1 MASFNYVAVD
11 STGKQVK
18 ETIDVAT
25 EADVVAYLKSKGLT
39 ATKIEAANALN
50 SNIQLSFLEP
60 KVTPRDLSVF
70 CRQMVSVLSAGVSIS
85 KALEMLGEQTA
96 NKALANAIVG
106 CKKSIEGGST
116 MHEAMREYPKVFSDI
131 MCTMIAAGE
140 ESGSL
145 ETSFERIAEKNEKD
159 TKLKALVK
167 KSTMY
172 PMILGILVVVIVTFM
187 LTVIVPK
194 FEDFLGSL
202 GGSLPPLTQ
211 FLVDASDF
219 MKNNI
224 LLIGAAVVALIIGFK
239 MFKKT
244 AFGRHLIDKIMLKVP
259 LLGTLTTKTACSNVM
274 RMLATLLATG
284 ISMIDA
290 ISITADTMT
299 NIYYKEALL
308 DVKTEVAQ
316 GTPLSDALEHTKM
329 FPPMVH
335 HMARIGEETGDLVSI
350 FDRSALYY
358 DEEVEASTQAVTAAL
373 EPMVIIAMAG
383 VVGTMVIALLM
394 PMMSMYDSL
403 DSM

>member
-60 KVTPRDLSVF
+60 KVTPRDISVF

-96 NKALANAIVG
+96 NKTLANAIVG
-106 CKKSIEGGST
+106 CKKGIEGGST
-116 MHEAMREYPKVFSDI
+116 MHEAMRDYPKVFSDI
-131 MCTMIAAGE
+131 MCTMVAAGE

-145 ETSFERIAEKNEKD
+145 ETSFERIAEKGEKD

-219 MKNNI
+219 MKNNFI
-224 LLIGAAVVALIIGFK
+224 LIAAAVVALIIGFK

-244 AFGRHLIDKIMLKVP
+244 IFGRHLIDKIMLKVP
-259 LLGTLTTKTACSNVM
+259 LLGPLTTKTACSNVM
-274 RMLATLLATG
+274 RMMATLLATG

-373 EPMVIIAMAG
+373 EPMVIIVMAG

>member
-60 KVTPRDLSVF
+60 KVTPRDISVF

-85 KALEMLGEQTA
+85 KALEMLGEQTT
-96 NKALANAIVG
+96 NKTLANAIVG
-106 CKKSIEGGST
+106 CKKGIEGGST
-116 MHEAMREYPKVFSDI
+116 MHDAMREYPKVFSDI
-131 MCTMIAAGE
+131 MCTMVAAGE

-145 ETSFERIAEKNEKD
+145 ETSFERIAEKGEKD

-244 AFGRHLIDKIMLKVP
+244 IFGRHLIDKIMLKVP

-274 RMLATLLATG
+274 RMMATLLATG

-383 VVGTMVIALLM
+383 IVGTMVIALLM

>member
-60 KVTPRDLSVF
+60 KVTPRDISVF

-96 NKALANAIVG
+96 NKTLANAIVG
-106 CKKSIEGGST
+106 CKKGIEGGST

-131 MCTMIAAGE
+131 MCTMVAAGE

-145 ETSFERIAEKNEKD
+145 ETSFERIAEKGEKD

-219 MKNNI
+219 MKNNFI
-224 LLIGAAVVALIIGFK
+224 LIAAAVVALIIGFK

-244 AFGRHLIDKIMLKVP
+244 IFGRHLIDKIMLKVP
-259 LLGTLTTKTACSNVM
+259 LLGPLTTKTACSNVM
-274 RMLATLLATG
+274 RMMATLLATG

-335 HMARIGEETGDLVSI
+335 HMARIGEETGDLISI

-373 EPMVIIAMAG
+373 EPMVIIVMAG

>member
-60 KVTPRDLSVF
+60 KVTPRDISVF

-96 NKALANAIVG
+96 NKTLANAIVG
-106 CKKSIEGGST
+106 CKKGIEGGST
-116 MHEAMREYPKVFSDI
+116 MHDAMKEYPKVFSDI

-383 VVGTMVIALLM
+383 IVGTMVIALLM

>member
-11 STGKQVK
+11 STGKQFK
-18 ETIDVAT
+18 ETMEAAT

-39 ATKIEAANALN
+39 ATKIEAATALN
-50 SNIQLSFLEP
+50 ANIQLSFLEP
-60 KVTPRDLSVF
+60 KVTPRDISVF

-85 KALEMLGEQTA
+85 KALDMLGEQTA
-96 NKALANAIVG
+96 NKTLANAIIG
-106 CKKSIEGGST
+106 CKKGIEGGST
-116 MHEAMREYPKVFSDI
+116 MHDAMREYPKVFSDI
-131 MCTMIAAGE
+131 MCTMVAAGE

-274 RMLATLLATG
+274 RMMATLLATG

-373 EPMVIIAMAG
+373 EPLVIIAMAG
-383 VVGTMVIALLM
+383 IVGTMVIALLM

>member
-1 MASFNYVAVD
+1 MASYNYVAVD
-11 STGKQVK
+11 AAGKQVK
-18 ETIDVAT
+18 ETMEAAS

-39 ATKIEAANALN
+39 ATKIEATTALN
-50 SNIQLSFLEP
+50 ANIKLTFLEP
-60 KVTPRDLSVF
+60 KVTPRDISVF

-85 KALEMLGEQTA
+85 KALDMLGEQTQ
-96 NKALANAIVG
+96 NKTLANAIIG

-116 MHEAMREYPKVFSDI
+116 FHDAMRDYPKVFNDI
-131 MCTMIAAGE
+131 TCTMIAAGE

-159 TKLKALVK
+159 TKLAALVK

-219 MKNNI
+219 AKNNF
-224 LLIGAAVVALIIGFK
+224 LLIVGVVAALVVGFK
-239 MFKKT
+239 MFKKSE
-244 AFGRHLIDKIMLKVP
+244 FGRHLIDKIMLKVP
-259 LLGTLTTKTACSNVM
+259 LLGPLTTKTACSNVM
-274 RMLATLLATG
+274 RMLATLLSTG
-284 ISMIDA
+284 IPMIDA
-290 ISITADTMT
+290 IEITADTMA
-299 NIYYKEALL
+299 NVYYKEALM
-308 DVKTEVAQ
+308 DVKTDVAQ
-316 GTPLSDALEHTKM
+316 GTPLSEALARTKM

-335 HMARIGEETGDLVSI
+335 HMAKIGEETGDLISI

-358 DEEVEASTQAVTAAL
+358 DEEVEASTQAVTAAI
-373 EPMVIIAMAG
+373 EPLVIIAMAG
-383 VVGTMVIALLM
+383 IVGTMVIALLM

-403 DSM
+403 DSI

>member
-1 MASFNYVAVD
+1 MASFNYVAID

-60 KVTPRDLSVF
+60 KVTPRDISVF

-106 CKKSIEGGST
+106 CKKKIEGGST

-274 RMLATLLATG
+274 RMMATLLSTG

-373 EPMVIIAMAG
+373 EPMVIIVMAG
-383 VVGTMVIALLM
+383 IVGTMVIALLM

>member
-1 MASFNYVAVD
+1 MASFNYVAID

-106 CKKSIEGGST
+106 CKKKIEGGST

-224 LLIGAAVVALIIGFK
+224 LLIGAVVVALIIGFK

-274 RMLATLLATG
+274 RMMATLLATG

-383 VVGTMVIALLM
+383 IVGTMVIALLM

>member
-1 MASFNYVAVD
+1 MASFNYVAID

-25 EADVVAYLKSKGLT
+25 EADVVTYLKSKGLT

-106 CKKSIEGGST
+106 CKKKIEGGST

-274 RMLATLLATG
+274 RMMATLLATG

>member
-60 KVTPRDLSVF
+60 KVTPRDISVF

-85 KALEMLGEQTA
+85 KALDMLGEQTA
-96 NKALANAIVG
+96 NKTLANAIVG
-106 CKKSIEGGST
+106 CKKGIEGGST
-116 MHEAMREYPKVFSDI
+116 MHDAMREYPKVFSDI
-131 MCTMIAAGE
+131 MCTMVAAGE

-244 AFGRHLIDKIMLKVP
+244 IFGRHLIDKIMLKVP

-274 RMLATLLATG
+274 RMMATLLATG
-284 ISMIDA
+284 IPMIDA

-299 NIYYKEALL
+299 NIYYKEALM

-373 EPMVIIAMAG
+373 EPLVIIAMAG
-383 VVGTMVIALLM
+383 IVGTMVIALLM

>member
-1 MASFNYVAVD
+1 MASFNYVAID

-106 CKKSIEGGST
+106 CKKRIEGGST

-224 LLIGAAVVALIIGFK
+224 LLIGAVVVALIIGFK

-259 LLGTLTTKTACSNVM
+259 LLGALTTKTACSNVM

-299 NIYYKEALL
+299 NIYYKEALM

-373 EPMVIIAMAG
+373 EPLVIIAMAG
-383 VVGTMVIALLM
+383 IVGTMVIALLM

>member
-1 MASFNYVAVD
+1 
-11 STGKQVK
+11 
-18 ETIDVAT
+18 
-25 EADVVAYLKSKGLT
+25 
-39 ATKIEAANALN
+39 
-50 SNIQLSFLEP
+50 
-60 KVTPRDLSVF
+60 
-70 CRQMVSVLSAGVSIS
+70 
-85 KALEMLGEQTA
+85 
-96 NKALANAIVG
+96 
-106 CKKSIEGGST
+106 

-274 RMLATLLATG
+274 RMMATLLATG

-383 VVGTMVIALLM
+383 IVGTMVIALLM

>member
-60 KVTPRDLSVF
+60 KVTPRDISVF

-85 KALEMLGEQTA
+85 KALEMLGEQTT
-96 NKALANAIVG
+96 NKTLANAIVG
-106 CKKSIEGGST
+106 CKKGIEGGST
-116 MHEAMREYPKVFSDI
+116 MHEAMRDYPKVFSDI
-131 MCTMIAAGE
+131 MCTMVAAGE

-145 ETSFERIAEKNEKD
+145 ETSFERIAEKGEKD

-219 MKNNI
+219 MKNNFI
-224 LLIGAAVVALIIGFK
+224 LIAAAVVALIIGFK

-244 AFGRHLIDKIMLKVP
+244 IFGRHLIDKIMLKVP
-259 LLGTLTTKTACSNVM
+259 LLGPLTTKTACSNVM

-299 NIYYKEALL
+299 NIYYKEALM

-373 EPMVIIAMAG
+373 EPMVIIVMAG
-383 VVGTMVIALLM
+383 IVGTMVIALLM

>member
-60 KVTPRDLSVF
+60 KVTPRDISVF
-70 CRQMVSVLSAGVSIS
+70 CRQMISVLSAGVSIS

-96 NKALANAIVG
+96 NKTLANAIVG
-106 CKKSIEGGST
+106 CKKGIEGGST

-131 MCTMIAAGE
+131 MCTMVAAGE

-383 VVGTMVIALLM
+383 IVGTMVIALLM

>member
-11 STGKQVK
+11 STGKQFK
-18 ETIDVAT
+18 ETIEASS
-25 EADVVAYLKSKGLT
+25 EADVVAYLRAKGLT

-50 SNIQLSFLEP
+50 SNISLTFLEP
-60 KVTPRDLSVF
+60 KVTPRDISVF

-85 KALEMLGEQTA
+85 KALDMLGEQTQ
-96 NKALANAIVG
+96 NKTLANAIIG
-106 CKKSIEGGST
+106 CRKGIEGGST
-116 MHEAMREYPKVFSDI
+116 MHESMREYPKVFSDI
-131 MCTMIAAGE
+131 MCTMVAAGE

-145 ETSFERIAEKNEKD
+145 EISFERIAEKSEKD

-194 FEDFLGSL
+194 FQDFLSSL
-202 GGSLPPLTQ
+202 GGELPALTQ

-219 MKNNI
+219 AKNNF
-224 LLIGAAVVALIIGFK
+224 LLLAGIVVALIVGFK

-244 AFGRHLIDKIMLKVP
+244 EFGMHLIDKIMLKVP
-259 LLGTLTTKTACSNVM
+259 LLGPLTTKTACSNVM

-299 NIYYKEALL
+299 NVYYKEALQ

-373 EPMVIIAMAG
+373 EPLVIIAMAG
-383 VVGTMVIALLM
+383 IVGTMVIALLM

>member
-60 KVTPRDLSVF
+60 KVTPRDISVF

-96 NKALANAIVG
+96 NKTLANAIVG
-106 CKKSIEGGST
+106 CKKGIEGGST
-116 MHEAMREYPKVFSDI
+116 MHEAMRDYPKVFSDI
-131 MCTMIAAGE
+131 MCTMVAAGE

-145 ETSFERIAEKNEKD
+145 ETSFERIAEKGEKD

-274 RMLATLLATG
+274 RMMATLLATG

-299 NIYYKEALL
+299 NIYYKEALM

-335 HMARIGEETGDLVSI
+335 HMARIGEETGDLISI

-373 EPMVIIAMAG
+373 EPMVIIVMAG
-383 VVGTMVIALLM
+383 IVGTMVIALLM

>member
-60 KVTPRDLSVF
+60 KVTPRDISVF

-85 KALEMLGEQTA
+85 KALDMLGEQTA
-96 NKALANAIVG
+96 NKTLANAIVG
-106 CKKSIEGGST
+106 CKKGIEGGST
-116 MHEAMREYPKVFSDI
+116 MHDAMREYPKVFSDI
-131 MCTMIAAGE
+131 MCTMVAAGE

-145 ETSFERIAEKNEKD
+145 ETSFERIAEKGEKD

-224 LLIGAAVVALIIGFK
+224 LLIGAAVVALIISFK

-274 RMLATLLATG
+274 RMMATLLATG

-373 EPMVIIAMAG
+373 EPMVIIVMAG
-383 VVGTMVIALLM
+383 IVGTMVIALLM

>member
-11 STGKQVK
+11 SSGKQVK

-60 KVTPRDLSVF
+60 KVTPRDISVF

-96 NKALANAIVG
+96 NKTLANAIVG
-106 CKKSIEGGST
+106 CKKGIEGGST
-116 MHEAMREYPKVFSDI
+116 MHEAMRDYPKVFSDI
-131 MCTMIAAGE
+131 MCTMVAAGE

-145 ETSFERIAEKNEKD
+145 ETSFERIAEKGEKD

-219 MKNNI
+219 MKNNFI
-224 LLIGAAVVALIIGFK
+224 LIAAAVVALIIGFK

-244 AFGRHLIDKIMLKVP
+244 IFGRHLIDKIMLKVP
-259 LLGTLTTKTACSNVM
+259 LLGPLTTKTACSNVM
-274 RMLATLLATG
+274 RMMATLLATG

-299 NIYYKEALL
+299 NIYYKEALM

-373 EPMVIIAMAG
+373 EPLVIIAMAG
-383 VVGTMVIALLM
+383 IVGTMVIALLM